1 MFAVMTDGTHAL
13 LAVQCPARAGSGLET
28 SVCLLACGITAAM
41 DNFGIEFQEG
51 RQLVQHKR

>member
-1 MFAVMTDGTHAL
+1 MTDGTHAL